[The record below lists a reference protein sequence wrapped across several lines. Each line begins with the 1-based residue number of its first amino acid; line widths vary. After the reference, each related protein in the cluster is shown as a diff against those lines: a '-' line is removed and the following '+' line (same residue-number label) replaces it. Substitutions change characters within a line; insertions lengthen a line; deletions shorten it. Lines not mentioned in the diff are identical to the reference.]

1 MYKRHIVISG
11 TYSTGKTTTTTA
23 LSIAT
28 GIPMINALSAREIL
42 TSLYP
47 GLRFQDMNM
56 KELIALGLYRFK
68 ERIKAEENLITKNS
82 DFISD
87 GSVLNEWIYGT
98 VRTKIG
104 INPGSPL
111 YQQAIKFILGI
122 NANRFMKKYLN
133 GYGTVVNQYA
143 KNMYTEIIHLPIE
156 FKMHPDGHRPVSERY
171 RRLSDKEIYIA
182 YKRMNIPMHVI
193 SGTQEERINKII
205 ILLNLP
211 QVVATKQAL
220 IEANKKIKKSREMVS
235 QKIIDQYQK
244 PTISE
249 KIKII
254 SRF

>member
-1 MYKRHIVISG
+1 
-11 TYSTGKTTTTTA
+11 
-23 LSIAT
+23 
-28 GIPMINALSAREIL
+28 
-42 TSLYP
+42 
-47 GLRFQDMNM
+47 
-56 KELIALGLYRFK
+56 
-68 ERIKAEENLITKNS
+68 
-82 DFISD
+82 
-87 GSVLNEWIYGT
+87 
-98 VRTKIG
+98 
-104 INPGSPL
+104 
-111 YQQAIKFILGI
+111 
-122 NANRFMKKYLN
+122 
-133 GYGTVVNQYA
+133 
-143 KNMYTEIIHLPIE
+143 MYTEIIHLPIE

-249 KIKII
+249 KKLK
-254 SRF
+254 